1 MHAQCQAWN
10 HHHDPA
16 RSYQEDSCHNWSYK
30 CHPNLTPAHQLA
42 LGSDL
47 DGAPM
52 DEEWN
57 YSSVVGMML
66 LYLSTNTSCPDIA
79 FTTASQVV
87 HFSQRKPQQVNFA
100 AIKTIIWYLHS
111 TTSKFGIII
120 MNLTCKFQVDCYCVA
135 SFAGLYESK
144 PHWSGLFE
152 SCEFILKL
160 KAIFIL
166 TEKRVICSTLL
177 PPKLSA
183 KQT

>member
-87 HFSQRKPQQVNFA
+87 HFSQRKPQQVNSA

-111 TTSKFGIII
+111 TTSKFGITSWIWPANFRLI
-120 MNLTCKFQVDCYCVA
+120 ATVLPALLVFTKANLTGVGSLKVV
-135 SFAGLYESK
+135 S
-144 PHWSGLFE
+144 LF
-152 SCEFILKL
+152 
-160 KAIFIL
+160 
-166 TEKRVICSTLL
+166 
-177 PPKLSA
+177 
-183 KQT
+183 